1 VHLELG
7 TVVGEWPV
15 TAVSAILL
23 ATLAAIVFSGVSLL
37 SLLGGEVGA
46 RGRSYSAAFA
56 AGILLALAFVDLFP
70 EGLELASEP
79 AIVGFVGGF
88 VLLFLTEVL
97 TRAHTHHSPGE
108 RVRKHP
114 LGPFV
119 LGLAIHN
126 FADGFVLGVGA
137 KASTITSWLVG
148 LGVLVHQMPVGISLA
163 AVFVAARATGARVF
177 RTAVLLGLAIPLAA
191 GLTVAL
197 PVPSDRALGFLTGVA
212 GGVLAYIGAAHLLPE
227 AQAEHPSQGVGVVF
241 AATLVV
247 TALGLLAV
255 PGG

>member
-1 VHLELG
+1 MS
-7 TVVGEWPV
+7 
-15 TAVSAILL
+15 AVLL
-23 ATLAAIVFSGVSLL
+23 AVLAAIGFSGTSLL
-37 SLLGGEVGA
+37 ALLGGEVSA

-70 EGLELASEP
+70 EAMELAGEL
-79 AIVGFVGGF
+79 AVAGFVGGF

-97 TRAHTHHSPGE
+97 TRAHTHHSPEE
-108 RVRKHP
+108 RVRKHA

-119 LGLAIHN
+119 LGLGIHN

-137 KASTITSWLVG
+137 KASAITSWLVG

-163 AVFVAARATGARVF
+163 AVFVAARASGARMM

-197 PVPSDRALGFLTGVA
+197 PVPGDQALGFLTGVA
-212 GGVLAYIGAAHLLPE
+212 GGVLA
-227 AQAEHPSQGVGVVF
+227 
-241 AATLVV
+241 
-247 TALGLLAV
+247 
-255 PGG
+255 